1 MGKGGSSQTPA
12 CELAPRPLLTTDTS
26 PAPAFPH
33 QLIFVISNHPGAPH
47 PACKLGV
54 GYGTL
59 AWKGLRVHGPAL
71 AGMGSTL
78 TFVFGKLW
86 VPPWLSLRL
95 VPSSCDLCLYPSTAV
110 PDTEKE
116 QEWTPVTGPL
126 LALREEDQ
134 LLVRRLSWHVL
145 NGEGPLVWLLGEAP
159 EHCVLRVGQ
168 WVRALRSRWVSA
180 PAPPA
185 GPLGAHEEWSLS
197 LSLPLRRGSQ
207 GEHEPPSQSTQAS
220 SCPAHCTL

>member
-134 LLVRRLSWHVL
+134 VLSR
-145 NGEGPLVWLLGEAP
+145 ERQGPVPGSAASLPSTSHIPGGWEA
-159 EHCVLRVGQ
+159 VVN
-168 WVRALRSRWVSA
+168 AAA
-180 PAPPA
+180 PGDPCWT
-185 GPLGAHEEWSLS
+185 PLG
-197 LSLPLRRGSQ
+197 
-207 GEHEPPSQSTQAS
+207 
-220 SCPAHCTL
+220 